1 MSALDPMPT
10 QDPISLDTPSASGE
24 KPEAHGETTSGW
36 MTGRWLQWFYNA
48 IVIRLGAAPY
58 RTGIVE
64 KGAQGGQSGAIT
76 LTALPNTSA
85 GGTIR
90 LNWFL
95 EILTGD
101 PTAQVQL
108 SITFTHNGSVRTIL
122 GHNFNPP
129 AAGQIDAITV
139 PIESDASS
147 PVSYTL
153 TNTQPLGPCTY
164 YLRIVPEQL
173 A

>member
-10 QDPISLDTPSASGE
+10 QDPIAADSKLSLF
-24 KPEAHGETTSGW
+24 
-36 MTGRWLQWFYNA
+36 MTGRWTQWFYNA
-48 IVIRLGAAPY
+48 ITTRLGSAAY
-58 RTGIVE
+58 RLGLVE
-64 KGAQGGQSGAIT
+64 KPGPSGGQSGAIGI
-76 LTALPNTSA
+76 TAIPGTSS

-108 SITFTHNGSVRTIL
+108 SITFIHEGTTRTIL

-129 AAGQIDAITV
+129 AAGQIDAVTIPV
-139 PIESDASS
+139 QSDAAS

-153 TNTQPLGPCTY
+153 TNTQPAGPCTY